1 MKYYRSCL
9 DTWVAQTCDITE
21 QAANRDKLIPLDPP
35 TKKEIEERTF
45 VDLVQE
51 CENCST
57 ITRDK
62 ISGALKPQNLNE
74 GETLCKNR
82 LRLLLGIKEKAV
94 LVRADSQKFEVHDAH
109 AEFTASG

>member
-35 TKKEIEERTF
+35 TMKEIEEYTF
-45 VDLVQE
+45 VELVQK
-51 CENCST
+51 CENCSA

-62 ISGALKPQNLNE
+62 ISEALKPQILNE

-82 LRLLLGIKEKAV
+82 LRLLLGIEQEV
-94 LVRADSQKFEVHDAH
+94 ILVRAESQELKVHDAH
-109 AEFTASG
+109 AEFEASG